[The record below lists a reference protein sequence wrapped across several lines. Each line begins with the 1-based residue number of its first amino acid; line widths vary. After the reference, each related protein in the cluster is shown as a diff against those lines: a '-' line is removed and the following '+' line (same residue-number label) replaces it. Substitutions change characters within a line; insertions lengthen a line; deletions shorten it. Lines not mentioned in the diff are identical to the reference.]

1 MPKAFSTKS
10 NHLSYYLKINS
21 ITNTRFDSYTCTFPI
36 FRKSAGLNWQK
47 ITCTFAIFSICAGL
61 KTKIT
66 CKKLDFGKSAG
77 AKMAKITCTF
87 ALFVKSAGAEKY
99 CYIIILQ
106 AMGPEAHKRLL
117 KQENLND
124 E

>member
-1 MPKAFSTKS
+1 MPKEFSTKS

-47 ITCTFAIFSICAGL
+47 ITCTFALFA
-61 KTKIT
+61 
-66 CKKLDFGKSAG
+66 KSAG
-77 AKMAKITCTF
+77 AD
-87 ALFVKSAGAEKY
+87 KY
-99 CYIIILQ
+99 RYIIISQ
-106 AMGPEAHKRLL
+106 AMDPEVQKRLL